1 MATAS
6 SQEGGGVTDQSIP
19 QWKRE
24 LILRRRALARTLPA
38 GNSSVKLT
46 CPSVVTAVRHP
57 ELVALGENVSGKQQR
72 CISSAVASHNGVLDQ
87 TQADFHPRGRIN
99 DSSTASTVS
108 AAVVENMRLVEY
120 QVEGGTDLVI
130 NGVGLDVAVEQNSV
144 KYRSKMGEEKCV
156 KISSAS
162 RTKVDNSVVNMTKN
176 RFVVSENNNCQRSND
191 DCESD
196 SSEELQYGPGIV
208 NRLKCKYMSMTLREN
223 QSKGVRPSLSNL
235 RRATSLEN
243 MLDNDS
249 DAEKPQITHHK
260 FTKRP
265 DAYKTSKPEHVS
277 EHQQRY
283 RPTSRRNDSLK
294 RARSVE
300 TLVRYDPKSH
310 TATGHSIPS
319 DPVCDRVVKSE
330 FRDHNKNNTKLL
342 KPLGNE
348 DIVIVENKMKHEC
361 TRKTVGEEK
370 VPLLQQKKR
379 TSSITEETE
388 LPPPD
393 VVKQTMKIFE
403 GTPSKKTSR
412 LTRSPGVSVKS
423 APYKYGGISLAKVNN
438 TVDEMKGALN
448 TKPPLSPKPVMSPE
462 RRMPNTQPPRNLS
475 PAPLPLD
482 VQHFT
487 LSSPPL
493 SSTILALDALC
504 SPPPS
509 PLVSPTGATRLKT
522 PSPSETG
529 RKEIGVPT
537 SPQVEDSIHG
547 MHTPLTNGKITAQ
560 DLVVEESS
568 SCSEDD
574 DVDESSKSVDGRT
587 KYVPRSALDNIRK
600 GGISMEFK
608 FGGTQSTKPKSY
620 LPGAKNYLPTGQTS
634 VTSKIVTR
642 NQTVTSPNHE
652 RRNFVTIPKSTS
664 ISPVTKSADLPLNQM
679 KQVGVIRPIVNN
691 LHSTSPPPSLTDR
704 EIEKNY
710 INRTKSIEQP
720 TNKVVVSLKPASDVV
735 VGKLSRE
742 DTRGHTDDSV
752 KSEVESVKP
761 KSNSDATRSGLW
773 DSKPWNQPQNTMVF
787 NFSDRKGPLPSY
799 IENDGL
805 ILTNRK
811 NKSLSDDSVKINL
824 GGTSDESSTDGET
837 VDYSVGFGSPPSPC
851 NVLFEGDNVLINGK
865 SNLLKQPK
873 QQKLRITFNDAATT
887 TFEYPSEA
895 SLLDET
901 LSPPSGSSSSRAGVT
916 LPTSPG
922 VSVPLGGSSL
932 ASYTPS
938 KVHLGSEDFQLGVT
952 RAAPLLLPHTT
963 DVSQSSHSEWME
975 EEEVDY
981 LKPAEDSE
989 TVAWSAETA
998 SDLLF

>member
-6 SQEGGGVTDQSIP
+6 SQESGGVTDQSIP

-24 LILRRRALARTLPA
+24 LILRRRAIARTLPA
-38 GNSSVKLT
+38 GSSSVKLT

-57 ELVALGENVSGKQQR
+57 ELAAAGENVSGKQQR

-99 DSSTASTVS
+99 DSSSASTVS

-130 NGVGLDVAVEQNSV
+130 NGVGLDVAVDQNSV

-162 RTKVDNSVVNMTKN
+162 RTIVNNCVVNMTKN
-176 RFVVSENNNCQRSND
+176 RIVVSENNNCQRSND

-223 QSKGVRPSLSNL
+223 QNKGVRPSLSSL

-249 DAEKPQITHHK
+249 DAGKPQITHDR

-265 DAYKTSKPEHVS
+265 DAYNTSKPEHVS

-300 TLVRYDPKSH
+300 TLVRYDPNSH
-310 TATGHSIPS
+310 TAAEHSIPS

-342 KPLGNE
+342 KALGNE

-379 TSSITEETE
+379 SSSIAEEAE
-388 LPPPD
+388 FPPPD
-393 VVKQTMKIFE
+393 VVKQTLKIFE
-403 GTPSKKTSR
+403 GTPSKKASR
-412 LTRSPGVSVKS
+412 LTRSPGVSMKS
-423 APYKYGGISLAKVNN
+423 APYKHGGMSLVKVNN

-448 TKPPLSPKPVMSPE
+448 TKPPLSPKPVISPE
-462 RRMPNTQPPRNLS
+462 RRMSDTQPPRNS
-475 PAPLPLD
+475 STAPLTLD
-482 VQHFT
+482 QHII
-487 LSSPPL
+487 LSPPL
-493 SSTILALDALC
+493 SSRIFALDALC

-509 PLVSPTGATRLKT
+509 PLVSPTGATRLKP
-522 PSPSETG
+522 PSPHEIG

-537 SPQVEDSIHG
+537 SPEVEDSIHG

-560 DLVVEESS
+560 GSVVEENS
-568 SCSEDD
+568 SCSDD
-574 DVDESSKSVDGRT
+574 DVDGNSSTKS
-587 KYVPRSALDNIRK
+587 VPRSALDNIRK
-600 GGISMEFK
+600 GGMSMEFK
-608 FGGTQSTKPKSY
+608 FGSSQSTKPKSY
-620 LPGAKNYLPTGQTS
+620 LPGAKSYLPTGQTS

-720 TNKVVVSLKPASDVV
+720 TNNVVVSLKPASNVV
-735 VGKLSRE
+735 VDKLSRE

-752 KSEVESVKP
+752 KSAVDAVKP
-761 KSNSDATRSGLW
+761 KSNGDATHSGLW
-773 DSKPWNQPQNTMVF
+773 DSKPWNQAQNTMVF
-787 NFSDRKGPLPSY
+787 NFSGRKGPVPSY

-811 NKSLSDDSVKINL
+811 NKSLV
-824 GGTSDESSTDGET
+824 
-837 VDYSVGFGSPPSPC
+837 
-851 NVLFEGDNVLINGK
+851 
-865 SNLLKQPK
+865 
-873 QQKLRITFNDAATT
+873 
-887 TFEYPSEA
+887 
-895 SLLDET
+895 SL
-901 LSPPSGSSSSRAGVT
+901 
-916 LPTSPG
+916 
-922 VSVPLGGSSL
+922 
-932 ASYTPS
+932 
-938 KVHLGSEDFQLGVT
+938 
-952 RAAPLLLPHTT
+952 
-963 DVSQSSHSEWME
+963 
-975 EEEVDY
+975 
-981 LKPAEDSE
+981 
-989 TVAWSAETA
+989 
-998 SDLLF
+998 

>member
-6 SQEGGGVTDQSIP
+6 SQESGGVTDQSIP

-38 GNSSVKLT
+38 GSSSVKLT

-57 ELVALGENVSGKQQR
+57 ELVAAGENVSGKQQR
-72 CISSAVASHNGVLDQ
+72 CISSAVASNNGVLDQ

-99 DSSTASTVS
+99 DSSSASTVS

-156 KISSAS
+156 KVSSAS
-162 RTKVDNSVVNMTKN
+162 RTIVDNCVVNMTKN

-223 QSKGVRPSLSNL
+223 QNKGVRPSLSNL

-249 DAEKPQITHHK
+249 DAGKPQITNHR

-265 DAYKTSKPEHVS
+265 DVYNTSKPEHIS

-300 TLVRYDPKSH
+300 TLLRYDSKSH
-310 TATGHSIPS
+310 AATGHSTPS

-342 KPLGNE
+342 KVLGNE
-348 DIVIVENKMKHEC
+348 DIVIIENKMKHES

-379 TSSITEETE
+379 TSSIAEETE
-388 LPPPD
+388 FPPPD
-393 VVKQTMKIFE
+393 VVKQTLKIFE
-403 GTPSKKTSR
+403 GTPSKKASR
-412 LTRSPGVSVKS
+412 LTRSPGVSMKS
-423 APYKYGGISLAKVNN
+423 APYKHGGMSLAKVNN

-448 TKPPLSPKPVMSPE
+448 TKPLISPKPVMSPE
-462 RRMPNTQPPRNLS
+462 RRMPNTQSPRNLS
-475 PAPLPLD
+475 PAPLPLG
-482 VQHFT
+482 VQHIT
-487 LSSPPL
+487 LSSPL
-493 SSTILALDALC
+493 SSRILALDALC

-509 PLVSPTGATRLKT
+509 PLVSPTGATRLKS

-529 RKEIGVPT
+529 RKETGIPT
-537 SPQVEDSIHG
+537 SPQVEDSIDG

-560 DLVVEESS
+560 DLVVEENSS
-568 SCSEDD
+568 YSDDDD
-574 DVDESSKSVDGRT
+574 DVDGSSTSVVDGNT
-587 KYVPRSALDNIRK
+587 KSVPRSALDNIRK
-600 GGISMEFK
+600 GGMSMEFK
-608 FGGTQSTKPKSY
+608 FGNSQSTKAKSY
-620 LPGAKNYLPTGQTS
+620 LPGAKSYLPAGQTS
-634 VTSKIVTR
+634 VTPKIVTR
-642 NQTVTSPNHE
+642 NQTVTSNHE

-691 LHSTSPPPSLTDR
+691 LHSTSPPPSLTDL

-735 VGKLSRE
+735 VGKVSRE
-742 DTRGHTDDSV
+742 DIRGHTDDSV
-752 KSEVESVKP
+752 KSAVDTVTH

-773 DSKPWNQPQNTMVF
+773 DSKPWNQQQNTMVF
-787 NFSDRKGPLPSY
+787 NFSGRKGPVPSY

-811 NKSLSDDSVKINL
+811 NKSLV
-824 GGTSDESSTDGET
+824 
-837 VDYSVGFGSPPSPC
+837 
-851 NVLFEGDNVLINGK
+851 
-865 SNLLKQPK
+865 
-873 QQKLRITFNDAATT
+873 
-887 TFEYPSEA
+887 
-895 SLLDET
+895 SL
-901 LSPPSGSSSSRAGVT
+901 
-916 LPTSPG
+916 
-922 VSVPLGGSSL
+922 
-932 ASYTPS
+932 
-938 KVHLGSEDFQLGVT
+938 
-952 RAAPLLLPHTT
+952 
-963 DVSQSSHSEWME
+963 
-975 EEEVDY
+975 
-981 LKPAEDSE
+981 
-989 TVAWSAETA
+989 
-998 SDLLF
+998 

>member
-6 SQEGGGVTDQSIP
+6 SQESGGVTDQSIP

-38 GNSSVKLT
+38 GNSSVRLT

-57 ELVALGENVSGKQQR
+57 ELVAAVENVSGKQQR
-72 CISSAVASHNGVLDQ
+72 CISSAVASNNGVLDQ

-99 DSSTASTVS
+99 DSSSTSTVS

-120 QVEGGTDLVI
+120 QVEEGNDLVI

-162 RTKVDNSVVNMTKN
+162 RTIVDNCVVNMTKN
-176 RFVVSENNNCQRSND
+176 RFVVSENNNCQRSNN

-223 QSKGVRPSLSNL
+223 QTKGVRPSLSNL

-249 DAEKPQITHHK
+249 DAGKPQITHHK

-265 DAYKTSKPEHVS
+265 DAYNTSKPERIS

-300 TLVRYDPKSH
+300 TLLRYDPKSH
-310 TATGHSIPS
+310 AAVGHSIPS

-330 FRDHNKNNTKLL
+330 FRDHNKNNAKLL
-342 KPLGNE
+342 KALGNE
-348 DIVIVENKMKHEC
+348 EIVIVENKMKYEC

-370 VPLLQQKKR
+370 VPLFQQKKR
-379 TSSITEETE
+379 TSSIAEETE
-388 LPPPD
+388 FPPPD
-393 VVKQTMKIFE
+393 VVKQTLKIFE
-403 GTPSKKTSR
+403 GTPSKKASR
-412 LTRSPGVSVKS
+412 LTRSPGVSKKS
-423 APYKYGGISLAKVNN
+423 APYKHGGMSLAKVNN

-448 TKPPLSPKPVMSPE
+448 AKPLLSPKPVMSPE
-462 RRMPNTQPPRNLS
+462 RHIPNTQSPRNLS
-475 PAPLPLD
+475 PLPLPLN
-482 VQHFT
+482 VQHIT
-487 LSSPPL
+487 LSPPL
-493 SSTILALDALC
+493 SSRILALDALC
-504 SPPPS
+504 SPPLS
-509 PLVSPTGATRLKT
+509 PVVSPTGATRLKS

-529 RKEIGVPT
+529 RKEIGAPAA
-537 SPQVEDSIHG
+537 PQVEDSIHG

-560 DLVVEESS
+560 DLVVEENSS
-568 SCSEDD
+568 YSDDDDGGD
-574 DVDESSKSVDGRT
+574 DVDGSSTSVVDSCTKS
-587 KYVPRSALDNIRK
+587 VPRSALDNIRK
-600 GGISMEFK
+600 GGTSVEFK
-608 FGGTQSTKPKSY
+608 FGSSQSTKPKSY
-620 LPGAKNYLPTGQTS
+620 LPGAKSYLPTGQTS
-634 VTSKIVTR
+634 VMSKIVPR

-652 RRNFVTIPKSTS
+652 RRNFVTTTKPTS

-720 TNKVVVSLKPASDVV
+720 TSKVVVSLKPPSDVV
-735 VGKLSRE
+735 VGKVSRE

-752 KSEVESVKP
+752 KSAVDAVKL

-805 ILTNRK
+805 ILTSRK
-811 NKSLSDDSVKINL
+811 NKSLV
-824 GGTSDESSTDGET
+824 
-837 VDYSVGFGSPPSPC
+837 
-851 NVLFEGDNVLINGK
+851 
-865 SNLLKQPK
+865 
-873 QQKLRITFNDAATT
+873 
-887 TFEYPSEA
+887 
-895 SLLDET
+895 SL
-901 LSPPSGSSSSRAGVT
+901 
-916 LPTSPG
+916 
-922 VSVPLGGSSL
+922 
-932 ASYTPS
+932 
-938 KVHLGSEDFQLGVT
+938 
-952 RAAPLLLPHTT
+952 
-963 DVSQSSHSEWME
+963 
-975 EEEVDY
+975 
-981 LKPAEDSE
+981 
-989 TVAWSAETA
+989 
-998 SDLLF
+998 

>member
-6 SQEGGGVTDQSIP
+6 SQESGGVTDQSIP

-24 LILRRRALARTLPA
+24 LILRRRALVRTLPA
-38 GNSSVKLT
+38 GSSSVKLT

-57 ELVALGENVSGKQQR
+57 ELVAAGENVSGKQQR

-87 TQADFHPRGRIN
+87 TQADFHPRERIK
-99 DSSTASTVS
+99 DSSSASTVS

-130 NGVGLDVAVEQNSV
+130 NGVGLDVAVEQHSV

-162 RTKVDNSVVNMTKN
+162 RTIVDNCVVNMTKN
-176 RFVVSENNNCQRSND
+176 RFVVSENNNCQPSND

-265 DAYKTSKPEHVS
+265 DAYNTSKPEHVS

-310 TATGHSIPS
+310 TATEHSIPS

-342 KPLGNE
+342 KALGNE
-348 DIVIVENKMKHEC
+348 DIIIVENKMKHEC
-361 TRKTVGEEK
+361 TRKTVVEEK

-379 TSSITEETE
+379 TSSIAEETGF
-388 LPPPD
+388 PPPD
-393 VVKQTMKIFE
+393 VVKQTLKIFE
-403 GTPSKKTSR
+403 GTPSKKASR
-412 LTRSPGVSVKS
+412 LTRSSGVSMKS
-423 APYKYGGISLAKVNN
+423 APYKHGGMSLAKVSN

-475 PAPLPLD
+475 PAPLPLN
-482 VQHFT
+482 QHIT
-487 LSSPPL
+487 PPPPL
-493 SSTILALDALC
+493 SSRILALDALC
-504 SPPPS
+504 SSPSS
-509 PLVSPTGATRLKT
+509 PLMSPMGATRLKT

-537 SPQVEDSIHG
+537 SPQVEDSIHD

-560 DLVVEESS
+560 DLVVEENS
-568 SCSEDD
+568 SCSDDGD
-574 DVDESSKSVDGRT
+574 DVDGSSTSVVDGCT
-587 KYVPRSALDNIRK
+587 KSVPRSALDNIRK
-600 GGISMEFK
+600 GGTSMEFK
-608 FGGTQSTKPKSY
+608 FGSSQSTKPKSY
-620 LPGAKNYLPTGQTS
+620 LPGAKSYLPTGQTS

-642 NQTVTSPNHE
+642 NQTVTSPNNE

-710 INRTKSIEQP
+710 INRTKSIEKP
-720 TNKVVVSLKPASDVV
+720 TNKVVVSLKPTSDVV
-735 VGKLSRE
+735 VDKLSKE

-752 KSEVESVKP
+752 TSAVDAVKP

-787 NFSDRKGPLPSY
+787 NFSGRKGPLPSY

-805 ILTNRK
+805 ILSSRK
-811 NKSLSDDSVKINL
+811 NKSLV
-824 GGTSDESSTDGET
+824 
-837 VDYSVGFGSPPSPC
+837 
-851 NVLFEGDNVLINGK
+851 
-865 SNLLKQPK
+865 
-873 QQKLRITFNDAATT
+873 
-887 TFEYPSEA
+887 
-895 SLLDET
+895 SL
-901 LSPPSGSSSSRAGVT
+901 
-916 LPTSPG
+916 
-922 VSVPLGGSSL
+922 
-932 ASYTPS
+932 
-938 KVHLGSEDFQLGVT
+938 
-952 RAAPLLLPHTT
+952 
-963 DVSQSSHSEWME
+963 
-975 EEEVDY
+975 
-981 LKPAEDSE
+981 
-989 TVAWSAETA
+989 
-998 SDLLF
+998 

>member
-6 SQEGGGVTDQSIP
+6 SQESGGVTDQSIP

-38 GNSSVKLT
+38 GSSSVKLT

-57 ELVALGENVSGKQQR
+57 ELVAAGENVSGKQQR
-72 CISSAVASHNGVLDQ
+72 CISSAVTSNNGVLDQ

-99 DSSTASTVS
+99 DSSSASTVS

-156 KISSAS
+156 KVSSAS
-162 RTKVDNSVVNMTKN
+162 RTIVDNCVVNMTKN

-223 QSKGVRPSLSNL
+223 QNKGVRPSLSNL

-249 DAEKPQITHHK
+249 DAGKPQITNHR

-265 DAYKTSKPEHVS
+265 DVYNTSKPEHIS

-300 TLVRYDPKSH
+300 TLLRYDSKSH
-310 TATGHSIPS
+310 AATGHSTPS

-342 KPLGNE
+342 KVLGNE
-348 DIVIVENKMKHEC
+348 DIVIIENKMKHES

-379 TSSITEETE
+379 TSSIAEETE
-388 LPPPD
+388 FPPPD
-393 VVKQTMKIFE
+393 VVKQTLKIFE
-403 GTPSKKTSR
+403 GTPSKKASR
-412 LTRSPGVSVKS
+412 LTRSPGVSMKS
-423 APYKYGGISLAKVNN
+423 APYKHGGMSLAKVNN

-448 TKPPLSPKPVMSPE
+448 TKPLISPKPVMSPE
-462 RRMPNTQPPRNLS
+462 RRMPNTQSPRNLS
-475 PAPLPLD
+475 PAPLPLG
-482 VQHFT
+482 VQHIT
-487 LSSPPL
+487 LSSPL
-493 SSTILALDALC
+493 SSRILALDALC

-509 PLVSPTGATRLKT
+509 PLVSPTGATRLKS

-529 RKEIGVPT
+529 RKETGIPT
-537 SPQVEDSIHG
+537 SPQVEDSIDG

-560 DLVVEESS
+560 DLVVEENSS
-568 SCSEDD
+568 YSDDDD
-574 DVDESSKSVDGRT
+574 DVDGSSTSVVDGNT
-587 KYVPRSALDNIRK
+587 KSVPRSALDNIRK
-600 GGISMEFK
+600 GGMSMEFK
-608 FGGTQSTKPKSY
+608 FGNSQSTKAKSY
-620 LPGAKNYLPTGQTS
+620 LPGAKSYLPAGQTS
-634 VTSKIVTR
+634 VTPKIVTR

-652 RRNFVTIPKSTS
+652 RWNFVTIPKSTS

-691 LHSTSPPPSLTDR
+691 LHSTSPPPSLTDL

-735 VGKLSRE
+735 VGKVSRE
-742 DTRGHTDDSV
+742 DIRGHTDDSV
-752 KSEVESVKP
+752 KSAVDTVTH

-773 DSKPWNQPQNTMVF
+773 DSKPWNQQQNTMVF
-787 NFSDRKGPLPSY
+787 NFSGRKGPVPSY

-811 NKSLSDDSVKINL
+811 NKSLV
-824 GGTSDESSTDGET
+824 
-837 VDYSVGFGSPPSPC
+837 
-851 NVLFEGDNVLINGK
+851 
-865 SNLLKQPK
+865 
-873 QQKLRITFNDAATT
+873 
-887 TFEYPSEA
+887 
-895 SLLDET
+895 SL
-901 LSPPSGSSSSRAGVT
+901 
-916 LPTSPG
+916 
-922 VSVPLGGSSL
+922 
-932 ASYTPS
+932 
-938 KVHLGSEDFQLGVT
+938 
-952 RAAPLLLPHTT
+952 
-963 DVSQSSHSEWME
+963 
-975 EEEVDY
+975 
-981 LKPAEDSE
+981 
-989 TVAWSAETA
+989 
-998 SDLLF
+998 

>member
-6 SQEGGGVTDQSIP
+6 SQESGGVTDQSIP

-38 GNSSVKLT
+38 GSSSVKLT
-46 CPSVVTAVRHP
+46 CPSAVTAVRHP
-57 ELVALGENVSGKQQR
+57 ELLAAGENVSGKQQR
-72 CISSAVASHNGVLDQ
+72 CISSAVATNNGVVDQ

-99 DSSTASTVS
+99 DSSSASTVS
-108 AAVVENMRLVEY
+108 AAVVENMRLVEH

-162 RTKVDNSVVNMTKN
+162 RTIVDNCVVNMTKN

-223 QSKGVRPSLSNL
+223 QTKGVRPSLSNL

-249 DAEKPQITHHK
+249 DAGKPQITHHK
-260 FTKRP
+260 FAKGP
-265 DAYKTSKPEHVS
+265 DAYNTSKPEHIS

-300 TLVRYDPKSH
+300 TLLRYDPKSH
-310 TATGHSIPS
+310 AATGHSIRN

-330 FRDHNKNNTKLL
+330 FRDHNKNNANLL
-342 KPLGNE
+342 KALRNE
-348 DIVIVENKMKHEC
+348 DIVIVENKMKYES
-361 TRKTVGEEK
+361 TKKIVGEEK
-370 VPLLQQKKR
+370 VPLFQQKKR
-379 TSSITEETE
+379 TSSIAEETE

-393 VVKQTMKIFE
+393 VVKQTLKIFE
-403 GTPSKKTSR
+403 GTPSRKASR
-412 LTRSPGVSVKS
+412 LTRSPGVSMKS
-423 APYKYGGISLAKVNN
+423 APYKHGVMSLAKVNN

-448 TKPPLSPKPVMSPE
+448 TKPLLSPKPVMSPE
-462 RRMPNTQPPRNLS
+462 RHIPNTQSPRNLS

-482 VQHFT
+482 VQHVT
-487 LSSPPL
+487 LSSPL
-493 SSTILALDALC
+493 SSRILALDALC
-504 SPPPS
+504 SPPLS
-509 PLVSPTGATRLKT
+509 PLVSPTGATRLKS

-529 RKEIGVPT
+529 RKEIGV
-537 SPQVEDSIHG
+537 SAAPQVEDSIRG

-560 DLVVEESS
+560 DLVVEENSNYS
-568 SCSEDD
+568 GDD
-574 DVDESSKSVDGRT
+574 DDGDVDGSSTSVVDGCTKSVT
-587 KYVPRSALDNIRK
+587 LSALDNIRK
-600 GGISMEFK
+600 GGMSVEFK
-608 FGGTQSTKPKSY
+608 FVSSESTKPKSH
-620 LPGAKNYLPTGQTS
+620 LPGAKSYLPTGQTS

-642 NQTVTSPNHE
+642 NQTVTSPNRE
-652 RRNFVTIPKSTS
+652 RRNFVTTTKPTS

-720 TNKVVVSLKPASDVV
+720 TSKFVVSLKPASEVV
-735 VGKLSRE
+735 VGKVSRE

-752 KSEVESVKP
+752 ESAVDPVKLKSS
-761 KSNSDATRSGLW
+761 SDATHSGLW

-787 NFSDRKGPLPSY
+787 NFSGRKGPLPSY
-799 IENDGL
+799 LENDGL

-811 NKSLSDDSVKINL
+811 NKSLV
-824 GGTSDESSTDGET
+824 
-837 VDYSVGFGSPPSPC
+837 
-851 NVLFEGDNVLINGK
+851 
-865 SNLLKQPK
+865 
-873 QQKLRITFNDAATT
+873 
-887 TFEYPSEA
+887 
-895 SLLDET
+895 SL
-901 LSPPSGSSSSRAGVT
+901 
-916 LPTSPG
+916 
-922 VSVPLGGSSL
+922 
-932 ASYTPS
+932 
-938 KVHLGSEDFQLGVT
+938 
-952 RAAPLLLPHTT
+952 
-963 DVSQSSHSEWME
+963 
-975 EEEVDY
+975 
-981 LKPAEDSE
+981 
-989 TVAWSAETA
+989 
-998 SDLLF
+998 

>member
-6 SQEGGGVTDQSIP
+6 SQESGSVTDQSIP

-38 GNSSVKLT
+38 GSSSVKLT

-57 ELVALGENVSGKQQR
+57 ELVAAGENVSGKQQR
-72 CISSAVASHNGVLDQ
+72 CISSAVASNNGVLDQ

-99 DSSTASTVS
+99 DSSSVSTVS

-144 KYRSKMGEEKCV
+144 KYRSRMGEEKRV

-162 RTKVDNSVVNMTKN
+162 RTIVDNCAVNMTKN
-176 RFVVSENNNCQRSND
+176 RFVVSENNNCQHSND

-223 QSKGVRPSLSNL
+223 QTKGVRPSLSNM
-235 RRATSLEN
+235 RRAASLEN

-249 DAEKPQITHHK
+249 DAGKPQITHHK

-265 DAYKTSKPEHVS
+265 DAHNTHKPEQIS

-300 TLVRYDPKSH
+300 TLLRYDPKSH
-310 TATGHSIPS
+310 AATGHSISS
-319 DPVCDRVVKSE
+319 DSVCDRVVKSE

-342 KPLGNE
+342 MALGNE
-348 DIVIVENKMKHEC
+348 EIVIVENKMKYEC

-370 VPLLQQKKR
+370 VPLFQQKKR
-379 TSSITEETE
+379 TSSIPEETE
-388 LPPPD
+388 FPPPD
-393 VVKQTMKIFE
+393 VVKQTLKIFE
-403 GTPSKKTSR
+403 GTPSKKASR
-412 LTRSPGVSVKS
+412 LTRAPAVSLKS
-423 APYKYGGISLAKVNN
+423 ASYKHGGMSLAKVSN

-448 TKPPLSPKPVMSPE
+448 TKPLLSPVPVMSPE
-462 RRMPNTQPPRNLS
+462 RNVPNIQSPRNLS
-475 PAPLPLD
+475 PSPLPPD
-482 VQHFT
+482 VQHIT
-487 LSSPPL
+487 LSPPL
-493 SSTILALDALC
+493 SSRILALDALC
-504 SPPPS
+504 SPPQS
-509 PLVSPTGATRLKT
+509 PLFSPTGAARLKS

-529 RKEIGVPT
+529 RKEIGIPAA
-537 SPQVEDSIHG
+537 PQVEDSIRG

-560 DLVVEESS
+560 DLVVEENNSYS
-568 SCSEDD
+568 DD
-574 DVDESSKSVDGRT
+574 DEEDSSNSVVDGSTKSVAQ
-587 KYVPRSALDNIRK
+587 SALENIRK
-600 GGISMEFK
+600 DGMSVEFK
-608 FGGTQSTKPKSY
+608 FVSSQSTKPKSY
-620 LPGAKNYLPTGQTS
+620 LPGAKSYLPTGQTS
-634 VTSKIVTR
+634 VTSKLVSR

-652 RRNFVTIPKSTS
+652 RWNFVTTTKSTS
-664 ISPVTKSADLPLNQM
+664 VPPVTKSADLPQNQM

-720 TNKVVVSLKPASDVV
+720 TSKVVVSLKPASDVV
-735 VGKLSRE
+735 VGKVSME
-742 DTRGHTDDSV
+742 DIRGHTDDSV
-752 KSEVESVKP
+752 KSARDTVKI
-761 KSNSDATRSGLW
+761 KSNSDAKRSGLW

-787 NFSDRKGPLPSY
+787 NFSGRKGPVPSY

-811 NKSLSDDSVKINL
+811 NKSLV
-824 GGTSDESSTDGET
+824 
-837 VDYSVGFGSPPSPC
+837 
-851 NVLFEGDNVLINGK
+851 
-865 SNLLKQPK
+865 
-873 QQKLRITFNDAATT
+873 
-887 TFEYPSEA
+887 
-895 SLLDET
+895 SLYFHCMCE
-901 LSPPSGSSSSRAGVT
+901 
-916 LPTSPG
+916 
-922 VSVPLGGSSL
+922 
-932 ASYTPS
+932 
-938 KVHLGSEDFQLGVT
+938 
-952 RAAPLLLPHTT
+952 
-963 DVSQSSHSEWME
+963 
-975 EEEVDY
+975 
-981 LKPAEDSE
+981 
-989 TVAWSAETA
+989 
-998 SDLLF
+998 

>member
-6 SQEGGGVTDQSIP
+6 SQESGGVTDKSIP

-38 GNSSVKLT
+38 GSSSVKLT

-57 ELVALGENVSGKQQR
+57 ELVAAGENVSGKQQR

-99 DSSTASTVS
+99 DSSATSTIS

-162 RTKVDNSVVNMTKN
+162 RTIVDNCVVNMTKN

-249 DAEKPQITHHK
+249 DAGKPPITHHR

-265 DAYKTSKPEHVS
+265 DAYNTSKPEHVS

-310 TATGHSIPS
+310 TTTGQSIPS

-330 FRDHNKNNTKLL
+330 SRDHNKNNTKLL
-342 KPLGNE
+342 KTLGNE

-370 VPLLQQKKR
+370 VPLLKQKKR
-379 TSSITEETE
+379 TSITAEETE

-393 VVKQTMKIFE
+393 VVKQTLKIFE
-403 GTPSKKTSR
+403 GTPSKKASR
-412 LTRSPGVSVKS
+412 LTRSPGVSMKS
-423 APYKYGGISLAKVNN
+423 APYKHGGMSLANVNN

-462 RRMPNTQPPRNLS
+462 RRLSNTQPPTNLS

-482 VQHFT
+482 VQHIT
-487 LSSPPL
+487 RTPPL
-493 SSTILALDALC
+493 SSRILALDALC
-504 SPPPS
+504 SPPLS
-509 PLVSPTGATRLKT
+509 PLVSPTGATRLK
-522 PSPSETG
+522 PLSPSETG
-529 RKEIGVPT
+529 RKEIGIPT
-537 SPQVEDSIHG
+537 SPKVEDSIHG

-560 DLVVEESS
+560 DLVVEENS
-568 SCSEDD
+568 SCSDD
-574 DVDESSKSVDGRT
+574 DDDLDDSSTSFVDGCT
-587 KYVPRSALDNIRK
+587 KFVPRSALDNIRK
-600 GGISMEFK
+600 GGMSMEFK
-608 FGGTQSTKPKSY
+608 FGSSQSTKPKSY
-620 LPGAKNYLPTGQTS
+620 LPGAKSYLPTGQTS

-679 KQVGVIRPIVNN
+679 KQVCVIRPIVNN

-720 TNKVVVSLKPASDVV
+720 TNKVVVSLTPASDVV

-742 DTRGHTDDSV
+742 DTKRHTDDSV
-752 KSEVESVKP
+752 KSEVDTVKP
-761 KSNSDATRSGLW
+761 KSNSDATHSGLW
-773 DSKPWNQPQNTMVF
+773 DSKPWNQQQNTMVF
-787 NFSDRKGPLPSY
+787 NFSGRKGPVPSY

-811 NKSLSDDSVKINL
+811 NKSLV
-824 GGTSDESSTDGET
+824 
-837 VDYSVGFGSPPSPC
+837 
-851 NVLFEGDNVLINGK
+851 
-865 SNLLKQPK
+865 
-873 QQKLRITFNDAATT
+873 
-887 TFEYPSEA
+887 
-895 SLLDET
+895 SL
-901 LSPPSGSSSSRAGVT
+901 
-916 LPTSPG
+916 
-922 VSVPLGGSSL
+922 
-932 ASYTPS
+932 
-938 KVHLGSEDFQLGVT
+938 
-952 RAAPLLLPHTT
+952 
-963 DVSQSSHSEWME
+963 
-975 EEEVDY
+975 
-981 LKPAEDSE
+981 
-989 TVAWSAETA
+989 
-998 SDLLF
+998 

>member
-6 SQEGGGVTDQSIP
+6 SQESGGVTDQSIP

-38 GNSSVKLT
+38 GSSSVKLT

-57 ELVALGENVSGKQQR
+57 ELVAAGENVSGKQQR
-72 CISSAVASHNGVLDQ
+72 CISSAVASNNGVLDQ

-99 DSSTASTVS
+99 DSSSASTVS

-156 KISSAS
+156 KVSSAS
-162 RTKVDNSVVNMTKN
+162 RTIVDNCVVNMTKN

-223 QSKGVRPSLSNL
+223 QNKGVRPSLSNL

-249 DAEKPQITHHK
+249 DAGKPQITNHR

-265 DAYKTSKPEHVS
+265 DVYNTSKPEHIS

-300 TLVRYDPKSH
+300 TLLRYDSKSH
-310 TATGHSIPS
+310 AATGHSTPS

-342 KPLGNE
+342 KVLGNE
-348 DIVIVENKMKHEC
+348 DIVIIENKMKHES

-379 TSSITEETE
+379 TSSIAEETE
-388 LPPPD
+388 FPPPD
-393 VVKQTMKIFE
+393 VVKQTLKIFE
-403 GTPSKKTSR
+403 GTPSKKASR
-412 LTRSPGVSVKS
+412 LTRSPGVSMKS
-423 APYKYGGISLAKVNN
+423 APYKHGGMSLAKVNN

-448 TKPPLSPKPVMSPE
+448 TKPLISPKPVMSPE
-462 RRMPNTQPPRNLS
+462 RRMPNTQSPRNLS
-475 PAPLPLD
+475 PAPLPLG
-482 VQHFT
+482 VQHIT
-487 LSSPPL
+487 LSSPL
-493 SSTILALDALC
+493 SSRILALDALC

-509 PLVSPTGATRLKT
+509 PLVSPTGATRLKS

-529 RKEIGVPT
+529 RKETGIPT
-537 SPQVEDSIHG
+537 SPQVEDSIDG

-560 DLVVEESS
+560 DLVVEENSS
-568 SCSEDD
+568 YSDDDD
-574 DVDESSKSVDGRT
+574 DVDGSSTSVVDGNT
-587 KYVPRSALDNIRK
+587 KSVPRSALDNIRK
-600 GGISMEFK
+600 GGMSMEFK
-608 FGGTQSTKPKSY
+608 FGNSQSTKAKSY
-620 LPGAKNYLPTGQTS
+620 LPGAKSYLPAGQTS
-634 VTSKIVTR
+634 VTPKIVTR

-652 RRNFVTIPKSTS
+652 RWNFVTIPKSTS

-691 LHSTSPPPSLTDR
+691 LHSTSPPPSLTDL

-735 VGKLSRE
+735 VGKVSRE
-742 DTRGHTDDSV
+742 DIRGHTDDSV
-752 KSEVESVKP
+752 KSAVDTVTH

-773 DSKPWNQPQNTMVF
+773 DSKPWNQQQNTMVF
-787 NFSDRKGPLPSY
+787 NFSGRKGPLPSY

-811 NKSLSDDSVKINL
+811 NKSLV
-824 GGTSDESSTDGET
+824 
-837 VDYSVGFGSPPSPC
+837 
-851 NVLFEGDNVLINGK
+851 
-865 SNLLKQPK
+865 
-873 QQKLRITFNDAATT
+873 
-887 TFEYPSEA
+887 
-895 SLLDET
+895 SL
-901 LSPPSGSSSSRAGVT
+901 
-916 LPTSPG
+916 
-922 VSVPLGGSSL
+922 
-932 ASYTPS
+932 
-938 KVHLGSEDFQLGVT
+938 
-952 RAAPLLLPHTT
+952 
-963 DVSQSSHSEWME
+963 
-975 EEEVDY
+975 
-981 LKPAEDSE
+981 
-989 TVAWSAETA
+989 
-998 SDLLF
+998 